1 MKAVPAL
8 FVLAAIL
15 AAPAP
20 AIAQEAPALPAICTE
35 GAMDHGIDHGMAMTP
50 GDHAMSPGGHAMA
63 ADAAHADL
71 MAGMDETNALMM
83 QGMQAA
89 DIDVAF
95 VCGMIPHH
103 MAAITM
109 ARAELAHGDEP
120 WAKSLAEAIIAAQ
133 EREIA
138 EMIDWL
144 NARQR

>member
-1 MKAVPAL
+1 MKAALPLAVLVAMLLAPAL
-8 FVLAAIL
+8 AA
-15 AAPAP
+15 
-20 AIAQEAPALPAICTE
+20 AQETPALPAICTE
-35 GAMDHGIDHGMAMTP
+35 GAMDHGMAMAP
-50 GDHAMSPGGHAMA
+50 EGSAMA

-83 QGMQAA
+83 RGMQAA

-103 MAAITM
+103 MAAIAM

-120 WAKSLAEAIIAAQ
+120 WAKSLAEAIIVAQ

-144 NARQR
+144 NARQP